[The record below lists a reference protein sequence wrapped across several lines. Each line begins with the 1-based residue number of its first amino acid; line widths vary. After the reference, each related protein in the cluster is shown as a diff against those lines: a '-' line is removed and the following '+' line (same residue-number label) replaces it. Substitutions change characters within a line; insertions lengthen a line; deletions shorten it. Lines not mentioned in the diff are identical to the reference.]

1 MRRDGVCARYI
12 VALTLFGTLVITA
25 CGAPSGTGIGPTA
38 APANPTAGPVNPT
51 TAPAP
56 QATAPAPQATAAP
69 APEAT
74 SAPTPG
80 PASSA
85 KVKILVDGGPGP
97 DDEKGKANF
106 QALVDRFHKV
116 RPDVEIQ
123 SVPGGYDPQ
132 QFAAKMAAGTVENA
146 FGVWFTEVQKLIKQ
160 GVAADITDYFKQW
173 EHFDEIRPETLK
185 VVTGPDGRIYGIPVD
200 TYGIGMV
207 YHRTLFEKA
216 GLDPNRP
223 PETWEELRQYAKQI
237 KDKTGAAGFAISSK
251 DNAGGWQFT
260 TILYTMGVDVEQ
272 NVNGKWV
279 AALNDPKVV
288 QALQMLK
295 EMRWTDGSMTEEQL
309 LDRGKIEEM
318 MATDRVAMMLGGPD
332 NPGGM
337 ATQYST
343 DIKNFGVAQLPQDG
357 GNATIS
363 GGYAYMFSAKSSP
376 EQLKAAVDWVLYHYF
391 APEEYELGLKE
402 AVERGDLIGH
412 PSYSLFKSGPFLQER
427 QQILAKYANVPQ
439 EIYQPFIAKLDK
451 ITLKLEPPIEAQA
464 LYAELTNVLQAVL
477 TDQSADPKALL
488 ETANKNVQAVLDKA
502 QQ

>member
-1 MRRDGVCARYI
+1 MQRDGVCARSI
-12 VALTLFGTLVITA
+12 VALTLFGALVITA
-25 CGAPSGTGIGPTA
+25 CGAPGGSGVGSTA
-38 APANPTAGPVNPT
+38 APANPTAGAMNPT

-56 QATAPAPQATAAP
+56 EATAPAQQATAAP

-74 SAPTPG
+74 IAPTPG
-80 PASSA
+80 QASSA
-85 KVKILVDGGPGP
+85 TVQILVDAGPGP
-97 DDEKGKANF
+97 DDEKGKASF

-116 RPDVEIQ
+116 RPDVEVQ

-160 GVAADITDYFKQW
+160 GVAADITDYLKQW

-185 VVTGPDGRIYGIPVD
+185 VVTGPDGRIYAIPVD

-207 YHRTLFEKA
+207 YHRKLFEQA
-216 GLDPNRP
+216 GLDPNKP
-223 PETWEELRQYAKQI
+223 PRTWQELREYAKQI
-237 KDKTGAAGFAISSK
+237 KEKTGAAGFAIASK
-251 DNAGGWQFT
+251 DNVGGWQFT
-260 TILYTMGVDVEQ
+260 TILYTMGVDVEK

-279 AALNDPKVV
+279 AALNDPKVIEAM
-288 QALQMLK
+288 QLLK

-309 LDRGKIEEM
+309 LDRGKIQEM

-332 NPGGM
+332 NPAGM
-337 ATQYST
+337 ATQFSV
-343 DIKNFGVAQLPQDG
+343 DIENFGVAQLPQDG

-376 EQLKAAVDWVLYHYF
+376 DQLKAAIDWVLYRLF
-391 APEEYELGLKE
+391 SPQEYELGLKE
-402 AVERGDLIGH
+402 AIERGELVGH
-412 PSYSLFKSGPFLQER
+412 PSYSLFRNGPFLQER

-439 EIYQPFIAKLDK
+439 EIFKPFLDDLDT
-451 ITLKLEPPIEAQA
+451 IVLKLEPPIEAQA

-488 ETANKNVQAVLDKA
+488 ETANKNVQAVIDKA

>member
-1 MRRDGVCARYI
+1 MRSFGACARC
-12 VALTLFGTLVITA
+12 VGAFTLFSALVITA
-25 CGAPSGTGIGPTA
+25 CGAPGGSATSLTAAPASATA
-38 APANPTAGPVNPT
+38 APANPTAAPTNPT
-51 TAPAP
+51 AAPIQN
-56 QATAPAPQATAAP
+56 QATAMPAPATAAP
-69 APEAT
+69 T
-74 SAPTPG
+74 QGQTG
-80 PASSA
+80 GA
-85 KVKILVDGGPGP
+85 KVTILVDAGPGP
-97 DDEKGKANF
+97 DDEKGKASF

-146 FGVWFTEVQKLIKQ
+146 FGVWFTEVQKLINQ

-185 VVTGPDGRIYGIPVD
+185 VVTGPDGRIYGIPID

-216 GLDPNRP
+216 GLDPDRP

-251 DNAGGWQFT
+251 DNVGGWQFT
-260 TILYTMGVDVEQ
+260 TILYTMGVDVEK
-272 NVNGKWV
+272 NVNGTWV
-279 AALNDPKVV
+279 AALNDPKVL

-337 ATQYST
+337 ATQYAT

-357 GNATIS
+357 GDATIS

-376 EQLKAAVDWVLYHYF
+376 EQLKAAIDWVLYRYF
-391 APEEYELGLKE
+391 APQEYELGLKE

-412 PSYSLFKSGPFLQER
+412 PSYSLFKSGPFLEER
-427 QQILAKYANVPQ
+427 RQILAKYANVPQ
-439 EIYQPFIAKLDK
+439 EIYQPFLAKLDK